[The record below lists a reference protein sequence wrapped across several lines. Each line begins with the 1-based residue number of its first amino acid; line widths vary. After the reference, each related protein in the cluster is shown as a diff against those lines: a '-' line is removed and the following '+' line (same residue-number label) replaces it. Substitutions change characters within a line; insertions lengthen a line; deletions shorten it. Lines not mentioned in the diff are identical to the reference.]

1 MKTRI
6 EGVRKLVVQY
16 FFNAVF
22 LMFSL
27 LAFLVS
33 FFMLF
38 FRLCTK
44 EVLPSSVE
52 QLGWILSASLFLGIT
67 CRLLYFVGPEIM
79 DKINITLE
87 ETEPAQP

>member
-1 MKTRI
+1 MKIRI
-6 EGVRKLVVQY
+6 KGVRKLVIQY

-22 LMFSL
+22 MMFSL

-33 FFMLF
+33 FFMPF
-38 FRLCTK
+38 FRLCTR

-67 CRLLYFVGPEIM
+67 CYLLYFVGPSIM
-79 DKINITLE
+79 NKINTTLE
-87 ETEPAQP
+87 YADPA